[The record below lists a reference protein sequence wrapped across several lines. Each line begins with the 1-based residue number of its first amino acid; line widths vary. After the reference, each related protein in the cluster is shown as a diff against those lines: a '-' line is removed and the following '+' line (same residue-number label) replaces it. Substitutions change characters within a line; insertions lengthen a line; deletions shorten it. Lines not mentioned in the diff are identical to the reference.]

1 MAAQPTRPHLIT
13 RKLGNAMLSCAWDW
27 GQPETIRE
35 PYYQILMTRTPDKDR
50 APSIGTG
57 VFCVPFSGPGR
68 FLGMLTA
75 TAKHLH
81 HRSGSLAKKGSLC
94 CLWESV
100 CHPACDSSLIHSW
113 ALCPSQGRSFSQAGL
128 VCQGWLPVPGQCPAW
143 LPQPGDVPFGAGLT
157 AWRYRN
163 PACWFVAR
171 YDKGKALTPC
181 LQLPAI
187 GADLLVTCWP
197 QWVVP
202 CLPSPSDGEEFQ
214 KWEANYDSTVARLCS
229 LGFNNI
235 QSE

>member
-57 VFCVPFSGPGR
+57 VFCVPFSGSGR

-100 CHPACDSSLIHSW
+100 CHPACDSSVLGPC
-113 ALCPSQGRSFSQAGL
+113 APPRAGASPRQDWSVRAGCL
-128 VCQGWLPVPGQCPAW
+128 CQGSAQPDCLSLGMCHSGPDWLLGDIGT
-143 LPQPGDVPFGAGLT
+143 QP
-157 AWRYRN
+157 
-163 PACWFVAR
+163 
-171 YDKGKALTPC
+171 
-181 LQLPAI
+181 
-187 GADLLVTCWP
+187 ADLWQDMTKERHWPPVSSCQGSGQICWWLV
-197 QWVVP
+197 V
-202 CLPSPSDGEEFQ
+202 GH
-214 KWEANYDSTVARLCS
+214 
-229 LGFNNI
+229 
-235 QSE
+235 SE